1 VRLRNEARQNSGGA
15 SPAGTN
21 DRRSGE
27 QGWAAVQQEAD
38 RQPEDPSATDD
49 APAMAEASGP
59 AADPET
65 GDPETGDPETGD
77 PETGDPE
84 TGDPETG
91 QVPVTDQKPN
101 RTGRNLPAA
110 IAVGAVLGGLAL
122 LTLFTVKATF
132 LLYVGII
139 LSLALWE
146 LSHALR
152 SREIHLPLIPIVAGG
167 IAMVTLA
174 YWTQA
179 MWALGA
185 LALAG
190 IAVLAWRLPDGPAG
204 YVRDVT
210 AGMFTLL
217 YLPLAAVFVAL
228 MLHEP
233 DGSRRALIFVV
244 LTVCS
249 DTGGYL
255 AGILLGKHPMAP
267 AISPKKTWEG
277 LGGSIVLCL
286 AAGAIMV
293 PNLLG
298 GEVWQGLLLGL
309 AAVGAATLGDLVE
322 SMIKRDLEIKDMG
335 HLLPGHG
342 GIMERLDSLLVMAP
356 VIWLLL
362 ALFVPNGHAI

>member
-1 VRLRNEARQNSGGA
+1 VQQDAA
-15 SPAGTN
+15 
-21 DRRSGE
+21 E
-27 QGWAAVQQEAD
+27 QHSEPPETPKAAAVTEH
-38 RQPEDPSATDD
+38 RSI
-49 APAMAEASGP
+49 
-59 AADPET
+59 
-65 GDPETGDPETGD
+65 
-77 PETGDPE
+77 
-84 TGDPETG
+84 
-91 QVPVTDQKPN
+91 

-110 IAVGAVLGGLAL
+110 IGVSLVLGGLVV

-139 LSLALWE
+139 LAVALWE
-146 LSHALR
+146 LSHALA
-152 SREIHLPLIPIVAGG
+152 SRDIHLPLIPIAAGG
-167 IAMVTLA
+167 VAMVTLA

-179 MWALGA
+179 KWALGA

-190 IAVLAWRLPDGPAG
+190 IGVLAWRLPGGATG

-210 AGMFTLL
+210 AGIFTLI

-228 MLHEP
+228 MLVEP
-233 DGSRRALIFVV
+233 DGARRALIFVV

-255 AGILLGKHPMAP
+255 AGILIGKHPMAP

-277 LGGSIVLCL
+277 LGGSVVLCL
-286 AAGAIMV
+286 LAGAIMV
-293 PNLLG
+293 PQLLG
-298 GEVWQGLLLGL
+298 GHVWQGLLLGA
-309 AAVGAATLGDLVE
+309 AAVAAATLGDLVE

-362 ALFVPNGHAI
+362 AVFVPNGHAV

>member
-1 VRLRNEARQNSGGA
+1 
-15 SPAGTN
+15 
-21 DRRSGE
+21 
-27 QGWAAVQQEAD
+27 VQQEAN
-38 RQPEDPSATDD
+38 RQPETPPEPAT
-49 APAMAEASGP
+49 APAPKRG
-59 AADPET
+59 
-65 GDPETGDPETGD
+65 
-77 PETGDPE
+77 
-84 TGDPETG
+84 
-91 QVPVTDQKPN
+91 

-110 IAVGAVLGGLAL
+110 IAVGVLLGGLAV

-139 LSLALWE
+139 LGLALWE

-152 SREIHLPLIPIVAGG
+152 SRDIHLPLIPIAVGG
-167 IAMVTLA
+167 VAMVTLA
-174 YWTQA
+174 YWTQPKWSLA
-179 MWALGA
+179 ALGIT
-185 LALAG
+185 G
-190 IAVLAWRLPDGPAG
+190 VAVLGWRLPGSAEG
-204 YVRDVT
+204 YVRDIT

-217 YLPLAAVFVAL
+217 YMPLAAVFVAL
-228 MLHEP
+228 MLTEP

-293 PNLLG
+293 PNLLDG
-298 GEVWQGLLLGL
+298 QLWQGLLLGL
-309 AAVGAATLGDLVE
+309 AAVAAATLGDLVE
-322 SMIKRDLEIKDMG
+322 SMIKRDLAIKDMG

-362 ALFVPNGHAI
+362 AVFIPNGHAT

>member
-1 VRLRNEARQNSGGA
+1 MQQDAAEQHSSEPAETGEA
-15 SPAGTN
+15 
-21 DRRSGE
+21 
-27 QGWAAVQQEAD
+27 AAVTEH
-38 RQPEDPSATDD
+38 RPI
-49 APAMAEASGP
+49 
-59 AADPET
+59 
-65 GDPETGDPETGD
+65 
-77 PETGDPE
+77 
-84 TGDPETG
+84 
-91 QVPVTDQKPN
+91 

-110 IAVGAVLGGLAL
+110 IGVSLVLGGLVV

-132 LLYVGII
+132 LLYVGLI
-139 LSLALWE
+139 LAVALWE
-146 LSHALR
+146 LSRAFG
-152 SREIHLPLIPIVAGG
+152 SRDIRLPLVPIAAGG
-167 IAMVTLA
+167 VAMVTLA

-179 MWALGA
+179 KWALGA

-190 IAVLAWRLPDGPAG
+190 IGVLAWRLPGGATG

-210 AGMFTLL
+210 AGIFTLI

-228 MLHEP
+228 MLVEP
-233 DGSRRALIFVV
+233 DGARRALIFVV

-255 AGILLGKHPMAP
+255 AGILIGKHPMAP

-277 LGGSIVLCL
+277 LGGSAVLCL
-286 AAGAIMV
+286 LAAAIMV
-293 PNLLG
+293 PELLG
-298 GEVWQGLLLGL
+298 GHVWQGLLLGA
-309 AAVGAATLGDLVE
+309 AAVAAATLGDLVE

-362 ALFVPNGHAI
+362 AVFVPNGHAV

>member
-1 VRLRNEARQNSGGA
+1 MTEPR
-15 SPAGTN
+15 PT
-21 DRRSGE
+21 
-27 QGWAAVQQEAD
+27 
-38 RQPEDPSATDD
+38 
-49 APAMAEASGP
+49 
-59 AADPET
+59 
-65 GDPETGDPETGD
+65 
-77 PETGDPE
+77 
-84 TGDPETG
+84 
-91 QVPVTDQKPN
+91 

-110 IAVGAVLGGLAL
+110 IAVGVLLGGLAL

-139 LSLALWE
+139 LALALWE
-146 LSHALR
+146 LSEALR
-152 SREIHLPLIPIVAGG
+152 SREIHLPLVPIAAGG
-167 IAMVTLA
+167 VAMVTLA

-179 MWALGA
+179 TWALGA

-190 IAVLAWRLPDGPAG
+190 IGVLAWRLPGGADG

-228 MLHEP
+228 MLREP
-233 DGSRRALIFVV
+233 DGSRRAIIFLV

-255 AGILLGKHPMAP
+255 AGSLLGKHPMAP

-293 PNLLG
+293 PDLLAG
-298 GEVWQGLLLGL
+298 HLWQGLLLGL
-309 AAVGAATLGDLVE
+309 AAVGIATLGDLVE

-362 ALFVPNGHAI
+362 ALFVPNGHAA

>member
-1 VRLRNEARQNSGGA
+1 
-15 SPAGTN
+15 
-21 DRRSGE
+21 
-27 QGWAAVQQEAD
+27 VQQDAE
-38 RQPEDPSATDD
+38 RQSDDPPGAASASS
-49 APAMAEASGP
+49 EGQP
-59 AADPET
+59 AAAEP
-65 GDPETGDPETGD
+65 
-77 PETGDPE
+77 
-84 TGDPETG
+84 
-91 QVPVTDQKPN
+91 KPT

-110 IAVGAVLGGLAL
+110 IAVGLLLGGLVL

-139 LSLALWE
+139 VGLALWE
-146 LSHALR
+146 LSHALGTR
-152 SREIHLPLIPIVAGG
+152 GIHVPLIPVAAGG
-167 IAMVTLA
+167 VAMVTLA
-174 YWTQA
+174 YWTQTR
-179 MWALGA
+179 WALAA

-190 IAVLAWRLPDGPAG
+190 IGVFAWRLPGGASG

-228 MLHEP
+228 MLAEP

-255 AGILLGKHPMAP
+255 AGILIGKHPMAP

-293 PNLLG
+293 PDLLDG
-298 GEVWQGLLLGL
+298 HLWQGLLLGL

-342 GIMERLDSLLVMAP
+342 GFMERLDSLLVMAP

-362 ALFVPNGHAI
+362 AVFVPNGHAS